1 MLYLNGEPVKTGK
14 FPNMETYV
22 DVRNEL
28 LCRQSH
34 RITMKF
40 EGNDDFINLMLLKK
54 ALDEKGGWPITLE
67 VPYFPYST
75 MDHTDGSR
83 ALSLKYV
90 AQFINSLNFVKVIAW
105 EPHST
110 VLEALVDRVE
120 VENTT
125 EKVLANAFY
134 KAGNKTILCFPD
146 NGAAK
151 RYEHLCKEGDKVL
164 TFSKKRDFTTGKIL
178 GMQCQDDLSVV
189 DKDTTCIIV
198 DDLCR
203 RGGTFMGCGKIL
215 KDAGAGEVILC
226 VTHLEQGAF
235 DGVLKDDSPVD
246 KVFATR
252 SCFVGSDPACAKL
265 HLVAV

>member
-1 MLYLNGEPVKTGK
+1 MLYLNGERVTTGK

-22 DVRNEL
+22 DIPNAL

-40 EGNDDFINLMLLKK
+40 EGNDDLINLMLLKK
-54 ALDEKGGWPITLE
+54 DLDEKGGWPITLE

-90 AQFINSLNFVKVIAW
+90 AQFINSLNFVKVIVW

-110 VLEALVDRVE
+110 VLEALIDRVE
-120 VENTT
+120 VENKT
-125 EKVLANAFY
+125 ERVLANAFY
-134 KAGNKTILCFPD
+134 KSGNKVILCFPD

-151 RYEHLCKEGDKVL
+151 RYEHLCKEGEKAF

-189 DKDTTCIIV
+189 DKNTTCIIV

-235 DGVLKDDSPVD
+235 DGVLRDNSPVD
-246 KVFATR
+246 KVFATS
-252 SCFVGSDPACAKL
+252 SCWVDLPFECGKL
-265 HLVAV
+265 HWVSV